1 MTKCYEN
8 LTFCVKNAVY
18 LSKVTVNLELLMS
31 SIKTVCVYCASS
43 DHCKPI
49 FLDSAFTLGGILA
62 REGVEIVYG
71 GGSTGLMGKLADGA
85 IAEKGHVIGIIPQF
99 MQNLEW
105 GHKGISI
112 LEEVEDMHTRKF
124 LMMKKSDGIVALP
137 GGCGTLEEL
146 LEAITW
152 KRLGLAHQ
160 PIVIA
165 NIDGFYD
172 DLIAMLNKTVDEQF
186 MRKEHLEMWHVVHS
200 VEDILPTL
208 RSIAPWPLN
217 AIDYAKV

>member
-1 MTKCYEN
+1 
-8 LTFCVKNAVY
+8 
-18 LSKVTVNLELLMS
+18 MS
-31 SIKTVCVYCASS
+31 EIRTVCVYCASS
-43 DHCKPI
+43 DHCRPV
-49 FLDSAFTLGGILA
+49 FLESAYSLGNILA
-62 REGVEIVYG
+62 KESIDIVYG
-71 GGSTGLMGKLADGA
+71 GGSTGLMGRLADGA
-85 IAEKGHVIGIIPQF
+85 IAGNGHVRGIIPQF

-124 LMMKKSDGIVALP
+124 LMIRKSDGIVALP

-160 PIVIA
+160 PIVIV

-172 DLIAMLNKTVDEQF
+172 PLITMLQSTVDEQF
-186 MRKEHLEMWHVVHS
+186 MRPEHLNMWHVVNT
-200 VEDILPTL
+200 VEEVLPML
-208 RSIAPWPLN
+208 RSIDPWPLN
-217 AIDYAKV
+217 AISYAKV

>member
-1 MTKCYEN
+1 MRIN
-8 LTFCVKNAVY
+8 M
-18 LSKVTVNLELLMS
+18 SKMQT
-31 SIKTVCVYCASS
+31 ICVYCASS

-49 FLDSAFTLGGILA
+49 FLDSAYAFGNILA
-62 REGVEIVYG
+62 KAGIDIIYG
-71 GGSTGLMGKLADGA
+71 GGSTGLMGRLADGA
-85 IAEKGHVIGIIPQF
+85 IAGNGHVHGIIPQF

-172 DLIAMLNKTVDEQF
+172 DLIAMLKKTVDEKF
-186 MRKEHLEMWHVVHS
+186 MREEHLSMWHVVNS

-208 RSIAPWPLN
+208 SSIDPWPTD
-217 AIDYAKV
+217 AISYAKV

>member
-1 MTKCYEN
+1 
-8 LTFCVKNAVY
+8 
-18 LSKVTVNLELLMS
+18 MS
-31 SIKTVCVYCASS
+31 EIRTVCVYCASS
-43 DHCKPI
+43 DHCRPI
-49 FLDSAFTLGGILA
+49 FLESAYSLGNILA
-62 REGVEIVYG
+62 KESIDIVYG
-71 GGSTGLMGKLADGA
+71 GGSTGLMGRLADGA
-85 IAEKGHVIGIIPQF
+85 IAGNGHVRGIIPQF

-124 LMMKKSDGIVALP
+124 LMIRKSDGIVALP

-160 PIVIA
+160 PIVIV

-172 DLIAMLNKTVDEQF
+172 PLITMLQNTVDEQF
-186 MRKEHLEMWHVVHS
+186 MRPEHLNMWHVVNT
-200 VEDILPTL
+200 VEEVLPML
-208 RSIAPWPLN
+208 RSIDLWPLN
-217 AIDYAKV
+217 AISYAKV